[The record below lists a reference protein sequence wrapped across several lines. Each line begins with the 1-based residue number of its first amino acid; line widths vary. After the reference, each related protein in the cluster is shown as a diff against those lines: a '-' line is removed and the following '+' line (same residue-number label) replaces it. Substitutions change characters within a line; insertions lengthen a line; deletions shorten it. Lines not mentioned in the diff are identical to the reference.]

1 MAMKIDLKNPP
12 RSYEVGRTVKLQM
25 KDCGT
30 VRLEPDE
37 QLTFTT
43 EAGAEYDLARK
54 DWGFYAT
61 PSLNGRLQQFG
72 LRTVL
77 VKNMIGR
84 FFVLLVENG
93 KEALFNKYVEVEEL
107 RIIVWLDNA
116 DSLASLESALEVA
129 RTR

>member
-1 MAMKIDLKNPP
+1 MKIDLKNPP

-30 VRLEPDE
+30 IRLEPDE

-72 LRTVL
+72 LRAVL
-77 VKNMIGR
+77 VRNMIGR

-93 KEALFNKYVEVEEL
+93 KEALFDRYVEVEEL
-107 RIIVWLDNA
+107 RIIAWLDNA
-116 DSLASLESALEVA
+116 ENLALVESALQVA
-129 RTR
+129 RNP

>member
-1 MAMKIDLKNPP
+1 MKFDLKNPP

-37 QLTFTT
+37 QLTFAT

-72 LRTVL
+72 LRAVL

-84 FFVLLVENG
+84 FFVLLVETG
-93 KEALFNKYVEVEEL
+93 KEALFDRYVEVEEL
-107 RIIVWLDNA
+107 RVIAWLDNA
-116 DSLASLESALEVA
+116 ENLALLEAALEAA
-129 RTR
+129 RGR

>member
-1 MAMKIDLKNPP
+1 MKIDIKNPP

-72 LRTVL
+72 LRAVL

-93 KEALFNKYVEVEEL
+93 KESLFDQYVAVEEL
-107 RIIVWLDNA
+107 RIVAWLDNA
-116 DSLASLESALEVA
+116 ENLALVESALQVA
-129 RTR
+129 RNP

>member
-1 MAMKIDLKNPP
+1 MKIDLKNPP

-25 KDCGT
+25 QDCGT

-43 EAGAEYDLARK
+43 EMGAQYDLARK

-72 LRTVL
+72 LRAVL

-93 KEALFNKYVEVEEL
+93 KEALFDRYVEVEEL
-107 RIIVWLDNA
+107 RIIAWLDNA
-116 DSLASLESALEVA
+116 ENLAFLEAALEAA
-129 RTR
+129 RAR

>member
-1 MAMKIDLKNPP
+1 MKLDLKNPP

-25 KDCGT
+25 QDCGT

-72 LRTVL
+72 LRAVL

-93 KEALFNKYVEVEEL
+93 KEALFDRYVEVEEL
-107 RIIVWLDNA
+107 HIIAWLDSAEN
-116 DSLASLESALEVA
+116 LALLEAAVEAV
-129 RTR
+129 RDR

>member
-1 MAMKIDLKNPP
+1 MKIDLRDPP
-12 RSYEVGRTVKLQM
+12 RAYEVGRTVKLQM

-30 VRLEPDE
+30 VRLDPDE

-61 PSLNGRLQQFG
+61 PSLNGRLEQFG
-72 LRTVL
+72 LRAVL

-84 FFVLLVENG
+84 FFVLLVEKG
-93 KEALFNKYVEVEEL
+93 KEALFDRYVAVEEL
-107 RIIVWLDNA
+107 RVVAWLDTSEN
-116 DSLASLESALEVA
+116 LAAVEAALQSV
-129 RTR
+129 RKS

>member
-1 MAMKIDLKNPP
+1 MKIDLKNPP

-25 KDCGT
+25 QDCGT

-37 QLTFTT
+37 QLTFAT
-43 EAGAEYDLARK
+43 EMGAQYDLARK

-72 LRTVL
+72 LRAVL

-93 KEALFNKYVEVEEL
+93 KEALFDRYVEVEEL
-107 RIIVWLDNA
+107 RIIAWLDNA
-116 DSLASLESALEVA
+116 ENLALLEAALEAA
-129 RTR
+129 RDR

>member
-1 MAMKIDLKNPP
+1 MKIDLKNPP

-30 VRLEPDE
+30 IHLEPDE

-72 LRTVL
+72 LRAVL
-77 VKNMIGR
+77 VRNMIGR

-93 KEALFNKYVEVEEL
+93 KEALFDRYVEVEEL
-107 RIIVWLDNA
+107 RIIAWLDNA
-116 DSLASLESALEVA
+116 ENLALVESALQVA
-129 RTR
+129 RNP

>member
-1 MAMKIDLKNPP
+1 MKIDLKNPP

-72 LRTVL
+72 LRAVL

-84 FFVLLVENG
+84 FFVLLVESG
-93 KEALFNKYVEVEEL
+93 KESVFDQYVAVEEL
-107 RIIVWLDNA
+107 RVIAWLDNA
-116 DSLASLESALEVA
+116 ENLALVESALQVA
-129 RTR
+129 RNP

>member
-1 MAMKIDLKNPP
+1 MKIEPNNPP
-12 RSYEVGRTVKLQM
+12 RAYEVGRTVKLQM

-72 LRTVL
+72 LRGVL
-77 VKNMIGR
+77 VKNMIDR
-84 FFVLLVENG
+84 FFVMLVEHG
-93 KEALFNKYVEVEEL
+93 KEPLFDQYVAVEEL
-107 RIIVWLDNA
+107 QIIAWLDSAEN
-116 DSLASLESALEVA
+116 LAFLESALVAA
-129 RTR
+129 RTA

>member
-1 MAMKIDLKNPP
+1 MKIDLKNPP

-30 VRLEPDE
+30 VRLDPDE

-43 EAGAEYDLARK
+43 ETGAEYDLARK

-72 LRTVL
+72 LRAVL
-77 VKNMIGR
+77 VKNMIER
-84 FFVLLVENG
+84 FFVLLVESG
-93 KEALFNKYVEVEEL
+93 KEPLFDQYVAVEEL
-107 RIIVWLDNA
+107 RVIAWLDNA
-116 DSLASLESALEVA
+116 ENLALVESALQVA
-129 RTR
+129 RNP